1 MLEILQL
8 SSWLFWKKWTVTWSL
23 KQVDLLYAEL
33 KPASSSLWSKFMCCL
48 VLITHLAH
56 VMNPL
61 CCQSSPETTE
71 TTVSNYSWMSKQ
83 NSLVKLLCVVNSTDK
98 CAHCVP
104 ALIELMCCW
113 DKFMVLFA
121 LYSVSLT
128 RLNLNEC
135 WMIVT
140 KRKLLSRRHTDVGHT
155 PSVYCCK
162 MFIKSMSGWQ
172 FLLLYP
178 SFLYNDNQLVLAQ
191 TGPSPRWLLICF
203 LLCDFSVDCVWWY
216 KCKAQWMNAL
226 DCVALIK
233 H

>member
-1 MLEILQL
+1 
-8 SSWLFWKKWTVTWSL
+8 
-23 KQVDLLYAEL
+23 
-33 KPASSSLWSKFMCCL
+33 
-48 VLITHLAH
+48 
-56 VMNPL
+56 
-61 CCQSSPETTE
+61 
-71 TTVSNYSWMSKQ
+71 MSKQ

-121 LYSVSLT
+121 LYSVALT

-140 KRKLLSRRHTDVGHT
+140 KRKLLSRRHTDVRHT

-178 SFLYNDNQLVLAQ
+178 SFLYNDNQMFW
-191 TGPSPRWLLICF
+191 PRRARVPGDFWFVSSSVTF
-203 LLCDFSVDCVWWY
+203 LLTVYDDINVKRSE
-216 KCKAQWMNAL
+216 WM
-226 DCVALIK
+226 